1 MIDSKY
7 IRWNRMLAGFVFF
20 FSFIIYFTTMAPT
33 VSFWDC
39 GEFIATSFSLG
50 VPHPPGSPLFLII
63 GRLFSMLPLSS
74 DIAFRVN
81 MISPIIS
88 ALANM
93 LLYLI
98 IVKVIVHWRKSVSN
112 LNDVIVVFGGAL
124 VGALAFAFS
133 DSHWFNAVEAEV
145 YAMSTFFT
153 AIVVW
158 LILHW
163 SERAEE
169 KGNERYILIIA
180 YMVGLAIGVHL
191 LNLLALP
198 FIALVI
204 YFRKQEFE
212 WKSFLITI
220 VLTGVTFLIIHNG
233 IIKGLPRLAGSAGIF
248 AVIAIVAVI
257 VGAMIWSVIN
267 HKQILSIIFT
277 SIILILLGYSTYTT
291 VFIRSNQNPSID
303 VGEPN
308 TIPSAIAYLE
318 REQYGQ
324 VYQLPRK
331 YDGLPAKYEV
341 VGRPAN
347 GQDFSSNQNRNYQFY
362 NFGKQGQFFIGY
374 QLKKMYWRYFLW
386 QYAGRGPSSEAGV
399 TAFGANINQDGVK
412 WTQFGLPLAF
422 FLGLFGMFYHFQRDK
437 KAAFTILTL
446 FFITGLAIIMY
457 LNQDN
462 PQPRERDYSYVGSF
476 MAFAIWI
483 GAGAAILTEKL
494 LKYLKKKEIATRTAG
509 IAMLMQ
515 LILIPGVM
523 LFANYHEHNR
533 SGNYIAWDMA
543 YNMLQ
548 SCEPN
553 GILFTNGD
561 NDTYPLWYLQEVEK
575 IRKDVTVA
583 NLSLLNTPWH
593 IKQLRDSRPV
603 GERFINL
610 TDAQID
616 EFSYGLQA
624 WQEQNVRIPVEND
637 PKNSDGYIEWNLKPT
652 YAGQALKTQDLM
664 VLKIIND
671 TRWKY
676 PIYFAVTVGNEN
688 RIGME
693 DYLGMEGLTFKV
705 NSHKVSLVDKE
716 KMEDNLMTDIGDLT
730 WSKEFIP
737 SNFVESGTETI
748 NAGWSRDYQSGYLFR
763 NLGNKDVY
771 YNNSVIRLMQN
782 YRSGYLQLAVVYYF
796 EYQDMLN
803 DSTKRP
809 EEIESARQKVV
820 AVLVKMEQNLPQETI
835 PITSSDHAFQIG
847 HLYSRIGEKEI
858 FRYILED
865 LNNRKNISVEDKLK
879 YGQSYIQE
887 LEDFD
892 KALIIFKDIYDNY
905 LEIEKIVQSKGL
917 KKAGLTP
924 QSWDRWQRLY
934 AEMVS
939 SLVLTYRSLEM
950 WQPMETVLNDW
961 LMRNPND
968 ANAKDM
974 LKDIKNYLPSATIDS
989 TTTESIFN

>member
-7 IRWNRMLAGFVFF
+7 IRWNRILAGFVFL

-39 GEFIATSFSLG
+39 GEFIATSLTLG

-81 MISPIIS
+81 LISPVIS

-98 IVKVIVHWRKSVSN
+98 IVKVVAHWRKSIN
-112 LNDVIVVFGGAL
+112 DINDVVVAFGGAL

-204 YFRKQEFE
+204 YFRKLEFE

-220 VLTGVTFLIIHNG
+220 ALTAITFFIIHNG
-233 IIKGLPRLAGSAGIF
+233 IIKGLPKMAGSFGIVSVVVVVL
-248 AVIAIVAVI
+248 ALIAI
-257 VGAMIWSVIN
+257 MIWSVIK
-267 HKQILSIIFT
+267 HKQMLSIIFT
-277 SIILILLGYSTYTT
+277 SLVLIIIGYSTYAM

-308 TIPSAIAYLE
+308 TIQSAISYLE
-318 REQYGQ
+318 REQYGK
-324 VYQLPRK
+324 VSQLPRK
-331 YDGLPAKYEV
+331 YDGLPPQFEV

-347 GQDFSSNQNRNYQFY
+347 GQEYSGSQNQAYRFY
-362 NFGKQGQFFIGY
+362 NFGKQWRFFMDY
-374 QLKKMYWRYFLW
+374 QVRKMYTRYFLW
-386 QYAGRGPSSEAGV
+386 QFAGRGASTESGV
-399 TAFGANINQDGVK
+399 SAFGANTNQDGVK

-422 FLGLFGMFYHFQRDK
+422 LLGLAGMFLHFQRDK

-446 FFITGLAIIMY
+446 FFITGLAVVMY
-457 LNQDN
+457 LNQNN

-483 GAGAAILTEKL
+483 GAGAAILTEKII
-494 LKYLKKKEIATRTAG
+494 KYFKKKEISTRIAG
-509 IAMLMQ
+509 IAILLQ

-523 LFANYHEHNR
+523 LFANYHQHNR
-533 SGNYIAWDMA
+533 SGNYVAWDMA

-561 NDTYPLWYLQEVEK
+561 NDTYPLWYLQEVES

-593 IKQLRDSRPV
+593 IKQLRDSRPI

-610 TDAQID
+610 TDSQID
-616 EFSYGLQA
+616 GYSYGLKA
-624 WQEQNVRIPVEND
+624 WEEQKVRIPVSND
-637 PKNSDGYIEWNLKPT
+637 PKNNDGYIEWNLRPT

-664 VLKIIND
+664 VLRIIND
-671 TRWKY
+671 ASWRY
-676 PIYFAVTVGNEN
+676 PVYFAVTVGNEN
-688 RIGME
+688 RIGLD
-693 DYLGMEGLTFKV
+693 DYLGMEGLVFRL
-705 NSHKVSLVDKE
+705 NSHKVSMVDRD
-716 KMEDNLMTDIGDLT
+716 KMRTNLMTDLGDVT
-730 WSKEFIP
+730 WSKEFTP
-737 SNFVESGTETI
+737 AKFVEDAIES
-748 NAGWSRDYQSGYLFR
+748 NKLGWSREYQPGYLFR

-771 YNNSVIRLMQN
+771 FNNSIIRLMQN
-782 YRSGYLQLAVVYYF
+782 YRSGYLQLAVVNYF
-796 EYQDMLN
+796 DYSDLQEN
-803 DSTKRP
+803 PSTTP
-809 EEIESARQKVV
+809 QQLESARQKVLI
-820 AVLVKMEQNLPQETI
+820 VLAKMDKNLPTETI
-835 PITSSDHAFQIG
+835 PITTSDHSFQVG
-847 HLYSRIGEKEI
+847 HLYSRIGEKEK
-858 FRYILED
+858 FRSILED
-865 LNNRKNISVEDKLK
+865 LTNRNTVSIEEKLK
-879 YGQSYIQE
+879 YGQAYIQE
-887 LEDFD
+887 LDDFE
-892 KALIIFKDIYDNY
+892 KSESIFKELYDNY
-905 LEIEKIVQSKGL
+905 LEIEKIVSTKGI
-917 KKAGLTP
+917 KKAGLT
-924 QSWDRWQRLY
+924 QSSRDRFQRLY
-934 AEMVS
+934 AEIVS
-939 SLVLTYRSLEM
+939 SLVLTYQSQDKWEQM
-950 WQPMETVLNDW
+950 KPILNDW
-961 LMRNPND
+961 IGRNPGD
-968 ANAKDM
+968 TNAKEM
-974 LKDIKNYLPSATIDS
+974 LNEAQKNLGLGGIDS
-989 TTTESIFN
+989 TITGSIFN